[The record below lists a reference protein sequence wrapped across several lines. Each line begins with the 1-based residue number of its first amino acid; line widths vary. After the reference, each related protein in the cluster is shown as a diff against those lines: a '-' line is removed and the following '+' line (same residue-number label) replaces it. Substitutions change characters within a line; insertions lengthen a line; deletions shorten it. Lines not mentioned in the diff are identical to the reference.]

1 MQSKPFLYNQM
12 ASYMYMSIRIG
23 FRKGLLAL
31 AILIVVSF
39 VLLSGCASLSSGV
52 NQPQTTPAEKSAPL
66 SYGEGG
72 VRTDSSNSYQP
83 YAAPAATGTPSQGVY
98 TNVNDRKVIMT
109 ASVQLETGE
118 HDKVV
123 NSIRGIATGAGG
135 YVESSSTYLTT
146 QDKKQTTITI
156 KVPAAQ
162 FESCLSQ
169 IKALGKVKSESS
181 SGQDV
186 TRQYIDLSARLKNL
200 QAEEKQL
207 SEIMGMSKNVTEVLS
222 VEKELFRVRGD
233 IESTQAQLNYLGS
246 QVDFSTI
253 TVSVAEPQP
262 VVEYDWGLDTAFK
275 EGIRAFI
282 GMIGALIIV
291 TGYLIPLILYF
302 VIGLAVLYLVIKVAL
317 ELYKRWKGRKA
328 KEGKP

>member
-1 MQSKPFLYNQM
+1 
-12 ASYMYMSIRIG
+12 MSLRIG
-23 FRKGLLAL
+23 SRKGLLAL
-31 AILIVVSF
+31 GIFIVVSF
-39 VLLSGCASLSSGV
+39 VLLSGCASLSGGV
-52 NQPQTTPAEKSAPL
+52 NPTQSSEKSAPL
-66 SYGEGG
+66 SYNAGG
-72 VRTDSSNSYQP
+72 GQAADSSGVYQP
-83 YAAPAATGTPSQGVY
+83 YLAPAATGTPVNVY

-109 ASVQLETGE
+109 ATVSLETGE

-123 NSIRGIATGAGG
+123 GNIRSIATGAGG
-135 YVESSSTYLTT
+135 YVESSSMYLTT

-156 KVPAAQ
+156 KVPATQ
-162 FESCLSQ
+162 YESCFAQ

-207 SEIMGMSKNVTEVLS
+207 NDIMGMSRNVTEILS

-262 VVEYDWGLDTAFK
+262 TVEYDWGLDTAFK
-275 EGIRAFI
+275 EAVRAFI
-282 GMIGALIIV
+282 GMVGALIIV

-302 VIGLAVLYLVIKVAL
+302 VIGLAVLYLVVRAVL
-317 ELYKRWKGRKA
+317 ELYKWWKGRKA
-328 KEGKP
+328 KAGKP

>member
-1 MQSKPFLYNQM
+1 
-12 ASYMYMSIRIG
+12 MSISIG

-31 AILIVVSF
+31 AALIVVSF
-39 VLLSGCASLSSGV
+39 VLLSGCASLSGS
-52 NQPQTTPAEKSAPL
+52 NQPQTLPAEKSAPS
-66 SYGEGG
+66 SYGAGG
-72 VRTDSSNSYQP
+72 VGTDSSNSYAVP
-83 YAAPAATGTPSQGVY
+83 APTGTPSSVY

-118 HDKVV
+118 HDKAVS
-123 NSIRGIATGAGG
+123 SIRGIATGAGG
-135 YVESSSTYLTT
+135 YIESSSTYLTA
-146 QDKKQTTITI
+146 QDKKQTTITV

-162 FESCLSQ
+162 YESCLSQ

-253 TVSVAEPQP
+253 TVTVVEPQP

-275 EGIRAFI
+275 EAVRAFI
-282 GMIGALIIV
+282 GMMGALIIV

-302 VIGLAVLYLVIKVAL
+302 VIGLAVLYLAVRAIL
-317 ELYKRWKGRKA
+317 ELHKRWKGRKA

>member
-1 MQSKPFLYNQM
+1 MHMNTK
-12 ASYMYMSIRIG
+12 IG
-23 FRKGLLAL
+23 FRSGLLAL
-31 AILIVVSF
+31 AALIMVSF
-39 VLLSGCASLSSGV
+39 VLLSGCSSLSGGVNPTQSSEKGAPLSSG
-52 NQPQTTPAEKSAPL
+52 T
-66 SYGEGG
+66 GG
-72 VRTDSSNSYQP
+72 VRTDSSNSYQTYP
-83 YAAPAATGTPSQGVY
+83 VPAATGTPSSVY

-109 ASVQLETGE
+109 ASVQLETVE
-118 HDKVV
+118 HDKAV

-135 YVESSSTYLTT
+135 YIESSSTYLTT
-146 QDKKQTTITI
+146 QDKKQTTISI

-162 FESCLSQ
+162 YESCLSQ

-253 TVSVAEPQP
+253 TVTVVEPQP

-275 EGIRAFI
+275 EAVRAFI

-302 VIGLAVLYLVIKVAL
+302 VIGLAVLYLVIRAAL
-317 ELYKRWKGRKA
+317 WLYNRWKGRKA

>member
-1 MQSKPFLYNQM
+1 M
-12 ASYMYMSIRIG
+12 A
-23 FRKGLLAL
+23 
-31 AILIVVSF
+31 LIVVSF
-39 VLLSGCASLSSGV
+39 ILLSGCASLPGGVSPTQSS
-52 NQPQTTPAEKSAPL
+52 EKGAPL
-66 SYGEGG
+66 SYGTGG
-72 VRTDSSNSYQP
+72 ISTDSSNSYQP
-83 YAAPAATGTPSQGVY
+83 YAAPAATGAPSQPGSVY

-135 YVESSSTYLTT
+135 YIESSSTWLS
-146 QDKKQTTITI
+146 DKDRKQTTITI

-162 FESCLSQ
+162 YEPCLSQ
-169 IKALGKVKSESS
+169 IKALGKIKSETS

-207 SEIMGMSKNVTEVLS
+207 SEIMGMSKNVSEVLS
-222 VEKELFRVRGD
+222 VEKELYRVRGE

-253 TVSVAEPQP
+253 TVTVSEPQP

-275 EGIRAFI
+275 EGVRAFI

-302 VIGLAVLYLVIKVAL
+302 VIGLAVLYLVVRAVL
-317 ELYKRWKGRKA
+317 EFHKRWKSKA
-328 KEGKP
+328 KKGKP

>member
-1 MQSKPFLYNQM
+1 
-12 ASYMYMSIRIG
+12 MYMSIRIG
-23 FRKGLLAL
+23 FKKGLFAL
-31 AILIVVSF
+31 GILIVVSF
-39 VLLSGCASLSSGV
+39 VLLSGCASLSGGV
-52 NQPQTTPAEKSAPL
+52 NQPQTLPAEKGAPA
-66 SYGEGG
+66 SYGAGG
-72 VRTDSSNSYQP
+72 VRTDSSNSYQSYP
-83 YAAPAATGTPSQGVY
+83 VPAPTGVPSQTGSVY

-109 ASVQLETGE
+109 ASVQMETGE

-135 YVESSSTYLTT
+135 YVESSSTYLTA

-162 FESCLSQ
+162 YESCLSQ

-262 VVEYDWGLDTAFK
+262 VVGYDWGLDTAFK
-275 EGIRAFI
+275 EAAHAFI

-302 VIGLAVLYLVIKVAL
+302 VIGLAVLYLVIRAVL
-317 ELYKRWKGRKA
+317 ELYKRWKGRKV

>member
-1 MQSKPFLYNQM
+1 MK
-12 ASYMYMSIRIG
+12 IKIG
-23 FRKGLLAL
+23 SRKGSLVLA
-31 AILIVVSF
+31 ALIVVSF
-39 VLLSGCASLSSGV
+39 ILLSGCASLPGGVSPTQSS
-52 NQPQTTPAEKSAPL
+52 EKGAPL
-66 SYGEGG
+66 SYGTGG

-83 YAAPAATGTPSQGVY
+83 YAVPAAPGVPSQPGSVY

-109 ASVQLETGE
+109 ASVQLETSE
-118 HDKVV
+118 HDKAV
-123 NSIRGIATGAGG
+123 NNIRGIATGAGG
-135 YVESSSTYLTT
+135 YVESSSTWLS
-146 QDKKQTTITI
+146 DKDRKQTTITI
-156 KVPAAQ
+156 KVPAGQ
-162 FESCLSQ
+162 YESCLSQ
-169 IKALGKVKSESS
+169 IKALGKVKSETS

-186 TRQYIDLSARLKNL
+186 TRQYIDMSARLKNL

-207 SEIMGMSKNVTEVLS
+207 SEIMGMSKNVTEVLM
-222 VEKELFRVRGD
+222 VEKELFRVRGE

-275 EGIRAFI
+275 EGVRAFI

-302 VIGLAVLYLVIKVAL
+302 VIGLAVLYLVVRAVL
-317 ELYKRWKGRKA
+317 ELHKRWKKN
-328 KEGKP
+328 KELKESKPK

>member
-1 MQSKPFLYNQM
+1 M
-12 ASYMYMSIRIG
+12 
-23 FRKGLLAL
+23 
-31 AILIVVSF
+31 
-39 VLLSGCASLSSGV
+39 
-52 NQPQTTPAEKSAPL
+52 
-66 SYGEGG
+66 
-72 VRTDSSNSYQP
+72 
-83 YAAPAATGTPSQGVY
+83 
-98 TNVNDRKVIMT
+98 
-109 ASVQLETGE
+109 
-118 HDKVV
+118 
-123 NSIRGIATGAGG
+123 
-135 YVESSSTYLTT
+135 YLTT

-156 KVPAAQ
+156 KVPATQ
-162 FESCLSQ
+162 YESCFAQ

-207 SEIMGMSKNVTEVLS
+207 SDIMGMSRNVTEILS

-262 VVEYDWGLDTAFK
+262 TVEYDWGLDTAFK
-275 EGIRAFI
+275 EAVRAFI
-282 GMIGALIIV
+282 GMVGALIIV

-302 VIGLAVLYLVIKVAL
+302 VIGLAVLYLVVRAVL
-317 ELYKRWKGRKA
+317 ELYKWWKGRKA
-328 KEGKP
+328 KAGKP

>member
-1 MQSKPFLYNQM
+1 
-12 ASYMYMSIRIG
+12 MSIKIG
-23 FRKGLLAL
+23 SRSGSLTIAFAVL
-31 AILIVVSF
+31 ILVSF
-39 VLLSGCASLSSGV
+39 VLLSGCASLPSGINPTQSTEKGAPSSY
-52 NQPQTTPAEKSAPL
+52 NT
-66 SYGEGG
+66 GG
-72 VRTDSSNSYQP
+72 VGLDSSQGYRT
-83 YAAPAATGTPSQGVY
+83 YAPAATGTPSSVY

-109 ASVQLETGE
+109 ASVQLETSE

-123 NSIRGIATGAGG
+123 NDVRSIATGAGG
-135 YVESSSTYLTT
+135 YIESSSTYLTT
-146 QDKKQTTITI
+146 KDKKQSSITI
-156 KVPAAQ
+156 KVPATQ

-207 SEIMGMSKNVTEVLS
+207 SDIMGMSKNVTEVLS
-222 VEKELFRVRGD
+222 VEKELFRVRGE

-253 TVSVAEPQP
+253 TVGVAEPQP
-262 VVEYDWGLDTAFK
+262 AVEYDWGLDTAFK
-275 EGIRAFI
+275 EAIRAFI
-282 GMIGALIIV
+282 GMIGALIVI

-302 VIGLAVLYLVIKVAL
+302 VIGLAVLYLVVRGL
-317 ELYKRWKGRKA
+317 LWLYKKWKGGKA

>member
-1 MQSKPFLYNQM
+1 M
-12 ASYMYMSIRIG
+12 
-23 FRKGLLAL
+23 
-31 AILIVVSF
+31 
-39 VLLSGCASLSSGV
+39 
-52 NQPQTTPAEKSAPL
+52 
-66 SYGEGG
+66 
-72 VRTDSSNSYQP
+72 
-83 YAAPAATGTPSQGVY
+83 PSQPGSVY

-135 YVESSSTYLTT
+135 YIESSSTWLS
-146 QDKKQTTITI
+146 DKDRKQTTITI

-162 FESCLSQ
+162 YEPCLSQ
-169 IKALGKVKSESS
+169 IKALGKIKSETS

-207 SEIMGMSKNVTEVLS
+207 SEIMGMSKNVSEVLS
-222 VEKELFRVRGD
+222 VEKELYRVRGE

-253 TVSVAEPQP
+253 TVTVSEPQP

-275 EGIRAFI
+275 EGVRAFI

-302 VIGLAVLYLVIKVAL
+302 VIGLAVLYLVVRAVL
-317 ELYKRWKGRKA
+317 ELHKRWKSKA
-328 KEGKP
+328 KKGKP

>member
-1 MQSKPFLYNQM
+1 MKS
-12 ASYMYMSIRIG
+12 RIA
-23 FRKGLLAL
+23 FKKALLAFT
-31 AILIVVSF
+31 ILVVISF
-39 VLLSGCASLSSGV
+39 VLLSGCSSLSSGI
-52 NQPQTTPAEKSAPL
+52 NSPQTTPAEKGVPS
-66 SYGEGG
+66 SSGYSGEGT
-72 VRTDSSNSYQP
+72 RLDTSNSYQSYP
-83 YAAPAATGTPSQGVY
+83 VATSTPGSIY

-118 HDKVV
+118 HDRVV
-123 NSIRGIATGAGG
+123 NSIRGIAAGAGG
-135 YVESSSTYLTT
+135 YVESSSTWLTT

-162 FESCLSQ
+162 YEPCLSQ
-169 IKALGKVKSESS
+169 IKALGKIKSETS

-207 SEIMGMSKNVTEVLS
+207 SEIMGWSKNVTEVLM
-222 VEKELFRVRGD
+222 VERELFRVRGE

-275 EGIRAFI
+275 EGVRAFI
-282 GMIGALIIV
+282 GMVGALIIV

-302 VIGLAVLYLVIKVAL
+302 VIGLAVLYLVVRAVL
-317 ELYKRWKGRKA
+317 ELHKRWKSKA
-328 KEGKP
+328 KKGKP